1 MCVIHD
7 PKGPLLY
14 SFNFSSVGGFTE
26 MPYKMTDN
34 TLISTDNIEDLYKSN
49 FAFVGIRFLNLERTP
64 TLWLA
69 FIHSS
74 LICLL
79 AR

>member
-26 MPYKMTDN
+26 MPYKMADN
-34 TLISTDNIEDLYKSN
+34 TLNMAISRIYIK
-49 FAFVGIRFLNLERTP
+49 AI
-64 TLWLA
+64 
-69 FIHSS
+69 
-74 LICLL
+74 LL
-79 AR
+79 S